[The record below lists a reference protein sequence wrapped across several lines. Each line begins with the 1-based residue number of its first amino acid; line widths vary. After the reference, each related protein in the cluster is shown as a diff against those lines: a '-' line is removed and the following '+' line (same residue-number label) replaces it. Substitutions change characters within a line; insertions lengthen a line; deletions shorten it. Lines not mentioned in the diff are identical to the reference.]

1 MKNIVLFD
9 LDGTLTDSSEGILNS
24 VRYMLEKTGLAIPDE
39 ATLHNFIGPPLADTL
54 GELYGLSAEEANEA
68 VQIYREYYGDQGINQ
83 LTVYAGIE
91 KVLVELAANYTLAI
105 ATSKP
110 EFYAKQI
117 IENLGLSN
125 YFSGIFGADLAGERS
140 NKTDVIAYALAQ
152 LEETNAV
159 MIGDRKFDIFG
170 AKVNQLKSIGVLYGF
185 GDRQEMLEA
194 EADFI
199 VATVEE
205 LPAAIKK
212 SF

>member
-110 EFYAKQI
+110 EF
-117 IENLGLSN
+117 
-125 YFSGIFGADLAGERS
+125 
-140 NKTDVIAYALAQ
+140 
-152 LEETNAV
+152 
-159 MIGDRKFDIFG
+159 
-170 AKVNQLKSIGVLYGF
+170 
-185 GDRQEMLEA
+185 
-194 EADFI
+194 
-199 VATVEE
+199 
-205 LPAAIKK
+205 
-212 SF
+212 